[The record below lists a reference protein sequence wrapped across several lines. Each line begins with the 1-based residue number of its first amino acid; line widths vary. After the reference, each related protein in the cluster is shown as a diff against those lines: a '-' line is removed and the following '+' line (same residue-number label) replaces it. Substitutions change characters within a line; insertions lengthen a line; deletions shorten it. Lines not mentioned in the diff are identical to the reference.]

1 MNKVLVSICI
11 AGTAL
16 AMSSCRSVE
25 KAMPLSSINGE
36 WNIIE
41 VNGSKVTPGESRTL
55 PFITFDTATGRVSG
69 NSGCNRMMGSFD
81 VNAKPGSLSLGAM
94 AGTKMMCP
102 DMTTERNVLGAL
114 AQVKGYKKAGK
125 DTFYLYRLSYIL
137 LLVPKHPIHFS
148 Q

>member
-69 NSGCNRMMGSFD
+69 NRDRKSTRLNSSHTRPSRMPSS
-81 VNAKPGSLSLGAM
+81 A
-94 AGTKMMCP
+94 
-102 DMTTERNVLGAL
+102 
-114 AQVKGYKKAGK
+114 
-125 DTFYLYRLSYIL
+125 
-137 LLVPKHPIHFS
+137 
-148 Q
+148 

>member
-55 PFITFDTATGRVSG
+55 PFITFDTATVD
-69 NSGCNRMMGSFD
+69 NF
-81 VNAKPGSLSLGAM
+81 VFVAL
-94 AGTKMMCP
+94 
-102 DMTTERNVLGAL
+102 VLISNF
-114 AQVKGYKKAGK
+114 QK
-125 DTFYLYRLSYIL
+125 
-137 LLVPKHPIHFS
+137 
-148 Q
+148 

>member
-41 VNGSKVTPGESRTL
+41 VNGSKVTQAKAE
-55 PFITFDTATGRVSG
+55 PF
-69 NSGCNRMMGSFD
+69 
-81 VNAKPGSLSLGAM
+81 
-94 AGTKMMCP
+94 
-102 DMTTERNVLGAL
+102 
-114 AQVKGYKKAGK
+114 
-125 DTFYLYRLSYIL
+125 L
-137 LLVPKHPIHFS
+137 LLLFLILQPVVCPVIAAVIV
-148 Q
+148 